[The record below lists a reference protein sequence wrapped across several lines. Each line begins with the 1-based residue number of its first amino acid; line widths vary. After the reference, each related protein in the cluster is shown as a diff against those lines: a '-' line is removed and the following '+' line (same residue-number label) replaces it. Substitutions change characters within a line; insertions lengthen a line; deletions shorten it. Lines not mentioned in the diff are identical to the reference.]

1 MSFKTEYIY
10 TKGGSDNINKKIWII
25 GLVFLISGCNKTA
38 LKTQT
43 TIEQEENVKIAIN
56 YPITHIKK
64 IDNLIDNYINKTYSS
79 FKTEFENKLE
89 NQAELNIDYTYNNL
103 TRYISISI
111 TAFISTNNLAHP
123 ISEVYTIN
131 YDKQTNKLIKLGDII
146 KTEQLKKL
154 IPTIKQDLINKY
166 KECLLI
172 EQLDAKITE
181 QLTDYNLFTIN
192 NDNINLLFNP
202 YEISSGN
209 CNILS
214 TSIPFKTEA
223 KKVVNPINIIPEI
236 KDISLDKPT
245 IALTFDD
252 GPSKYT
258 NKILKLL
265 KDNNAVGTF
274 FVIGNKVE
282 TYQDTIL
289 EMYKNGNEIGNHSY
303 NHKWL
308 TRLTEEEF
316 NEQITKTGDIIKQIT
331 GFTPKLLR
339 PTYGSINKKIRSMSP
354 LEITMWTVDT
364 RDWSNTNYQKIA
376 EKALKEIKDGDIV
389 LMHDIYE
396 RSYKALEIILSKLKK
411 QGYQFV
417 TVSELNKIKELKEQ
431 KK

>member
-111 TAFISTNNLAHP
+111 TTFISTNNLAHP